1 MSSDYFLLFLS
12 YQEENRKWF
21 LQLTFFGKNKNKT
34 NKLVTLLACFAFRFV
49 RPCCCCRF
57 AGSRFYTLIFYFF
70 MINRSFIF
78 YNEIG
83 ALKKLI
89 ILVVSPKIPMR
100 FSEN

>member
-1 MSSDYFLLFLS
+1 MSSDYFILFLI

-21 LQLTFFGKNKNKT
+21 DFFLVGGGT

-70 MINRSFIF
+70 LMINRSFIF
-78 YNEIG
+78 YNEIS